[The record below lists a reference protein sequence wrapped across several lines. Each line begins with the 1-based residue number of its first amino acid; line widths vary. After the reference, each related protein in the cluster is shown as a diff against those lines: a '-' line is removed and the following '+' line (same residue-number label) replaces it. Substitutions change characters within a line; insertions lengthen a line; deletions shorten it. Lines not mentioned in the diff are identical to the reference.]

1 MNRFNDILHSDKY
14 NEYLNR
20 IAFFEKDR
28 IFCRH
33 DLEHFLNVAR
43 IAYILVLENEIG
55 ISKELVYTTALLHD
69 IGRFVQYENGTDH
82 EIASA
87 ELAKFL
93 LEQAGFR
100 EEEQNII
107 IDGII
112 GHRRGGSSQFG
123 DIMYKSDKLSRECY
137 RCQSSSLCNWKE
149 ENKNLDIMY

>member
-1 MNRFNDILHSDKY
+1 MNRFNDILHSEKY
-14 NEYLNR
+14 NEFLNR
-20 IAFFEKDR
+20 IAFLEKDR
-28 IFCRH
+28 IFCKH

-43 IAYILVLENEIG
+43 IAYVLVLENQID

-93 LEQAGFR
+93 LEQAGFS

-112 GHRRGGSSQFG
+112 GHRRGGNSQFG